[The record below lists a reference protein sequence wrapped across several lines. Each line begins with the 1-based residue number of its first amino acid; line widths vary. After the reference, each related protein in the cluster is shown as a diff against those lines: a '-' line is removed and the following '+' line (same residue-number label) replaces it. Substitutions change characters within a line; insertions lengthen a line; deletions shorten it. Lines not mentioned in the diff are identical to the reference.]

1 MATEQETAAAQEL
14 ESHPGF
20 LPPFPKTAS
29 AEAFNNISRTTA
41 QSIASIRA
49 IAEASPPAPPAPPI
63 AESGDTGDNGGMDL
77 SQRVGHLED
86 FAQDTRERMVRVET
100 KLDHIEKE
108 VSQTKW
114 WLIGSTLTII
124 LTVIA
129 TVIGTGIGIQQMT
142 VTTFQAAGQQ
152 VPAQQQPPIIINVP
166 GATQPPTK

>member
-1 MATEQETAAAQEL
+1 MSQI
-14 ESHPGF
+14 
-20 LPPFPKTAS
+20 
-29 AEAFNNISRTTA
+29 FNFRTG
-41 QSIASIRA
+41 
-49 IAEASPPAPPAPPI
+49 EPMKFAPPPEPP
-63 AESGDTGDNGGMDL
+63 DNDDMEP
-77 SQRVGHLED
+77 RVAALED

-152 VPAQQQPPIIINVP
+152 AAPPQPQPIIINVP
-166 GATQPPTK
+166 GAAPAQPPAK

>member
-1 MATEQETAAAQEL
+1 MSQIFNLRTGEPMKLGPPPEPPDNDDMEPRVAA
-14 ESHPGF
+14 
-20 LPPFPKTAS
+20 
-29 AEAFNNISRTTA
+29 
-41 QSIASIRA
+41 
-49 IAEASPPAPPAPPI
+49 
-63 AESGDTGDNGGMDL
+63 
-77 SQRVGHLED
+77 LED

-152 VPAQQQPPIIINVP
+152 APAPQQPPIIINVP
-166 GATQPPTK
+166 GATPALPPAK

>member
-1 MATEQETAAAQEL
+1 MSQI
-14 ESHPGF
+14 
-20 LPPFPKTAS
+20 
-29 AEAFNNISRTTA
+29 FNFRTG
-41 QSIASIRA
+41 
-49 IAEASPPAPPAPPI
+49 EPMKVAPPPEPP
-63 AESGDTGDNGGMDL
+63 DNDGMEP
-77 SQRVGHLED
+77 RVAALED
-86 FAQDTRERMVRVET
+86 FAQDTRERMARVET

-152 VPAQQQPPIIINVP
+152 AAPPQPQPIIINVP
-166 GATQPPTK
+166 GAAPAQPPAK

>member
-1 MATEQETAAAQEL
+1 MGVVHKG
-14 ESHPGF
+14 HPGWKG
-20 LPPFPKTAS
+20 PPVDPPDDGWDNDHMEARV
-29 AEAFNNISRTTA
+29 AE
-41 QSIASIRA
+41 
-49 IAEASPPAPPAPPI
+49 
-63 AESGDTGDNGGMDL
+63 
-77 SQRVGHLED
+77 LED
-86 FAQDTRERMVRVET
+86 FAQDTRERMARVET

-152 VPAQQQPPIIINVP
+152 APAPQPAPIIINVP
-166 GATQPPTK
+166 GATPALPPAK

>member
-1 MATEQETAAAQEL
+1 MASEFSGKTPL
-14 ESHPGF
+14 Y
-20 LPPFPKTAS
+20 LVPKGLS
-29 AEAFNNISRTTA
+29 E
-41 QSIASIRA
+41 
-49 IAEASPPAPPAPPI
+49 
-63 AESGDTGDNGGMDL
+63 NGGGNTTGGRPPHNGDMET
-77 SQRVGHLED
+77 RVAKLED
-86 FAQDTRERMVRVET
+86 FAEKTGERLVRVET

-152 VPAQQQPPIIINVP
+152 TPAAPQPIIINVP
-166 GATQPPTK
+166 SAAPAK